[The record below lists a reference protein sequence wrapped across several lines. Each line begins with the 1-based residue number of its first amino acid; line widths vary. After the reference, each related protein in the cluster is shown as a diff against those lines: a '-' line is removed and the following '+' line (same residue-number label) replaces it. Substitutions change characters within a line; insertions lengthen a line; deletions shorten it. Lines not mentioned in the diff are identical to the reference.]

1 MQDFERRQAR
11 SMTTSTAIVGA
22 SVEVL
27 EAQIELL
34 LGRVKLAVLFGGQ
47 KRDPAAVINPTIN
60 PRSWKSYESVA
71 QDIADS
77 LRRIGF
83 RHVELMPDDMR
94 LGDRLRNA
102 GIHLAWLNTGGVQGY
117 NPACHAPAMLE
128 MLGVP
133 YVGHDPLVATV
144 LDNKHT
150 FKRELIGA
158 GIPTASF
165 MTWHLARGPFLPKL
179 NSRFARIFRGHH
191 GPFIVKPVSGRASLH
206 VHVAENANDLPDV
219 VDQVFNA
226 TQNHVLIETYLPG
239 RELCIAVGGLI
250 TAHKG
255 RLTQRS
261 VPFVFSELE
270 RVLEPDEK
278 IFTSMDLRP
287 IDSARFRPLDVVAD
301 AHALSELRVL
311 ARDVYFEFNLGSLTR
326 LDVRADETG
335 RLMVL
340 EANLKPDLKYPR
352 ADATSLVC
360 AGLDEHGMDYD
371 DLILSLLA
379 DRLITL
385 FSQRRDSARNLID
398 LLS

>member
-1 MQDFERRQAR
+1 MQDFERRQAQ
-11 SMTTSTAIVGA
+11 SMATPTAIVGA

-27 EAQIELL
+27 EAQIARLL
-34 LGRVKLAVLFGGQ
+34 DRMKLAVVFGGQ

-71 QDIADS
+71 QNIADS

-133 YVGHDPLVATV
+133 YVGHDPLVATI

-150 FKRELIGA
+150 FKRELVGA
-158 GIPTASF
+158 GIPTAPF

-206 VHVAENANDLPDV
+206 VHVADNANDLPDV

-255 RLTQRS
+255 RLSQRS

-270 RVLEPDEK
+270 RVLEADEK
-278 IFTSMDLRP
+278 IFASMDLRP
-287 IDSARFRPLDVVAD
+287 IDSARFRPLDAVAD
-301 AHALSELRVL
+301 AHELSELRVL

-340 EANLKPDLKYPR
+340 EANLKPDLKYPT

-371 DLILSLLA
+371 DLMLSLLA